1 MEDAGVISVQ
11 EHRSQIIQDGLM
23 SIALPDEVPPDA
35 NPVEGQNG
43 FGNKVGGNTEPEMI
57 NPGAVAPSSGGEG
70 EIKSFTVRSRHKGFN
85 SVVEEISKDIAH
97 SVIVEILKHSE
108 DDLPVLRSQI
118 GESLFGD
125 DVFNLQSIISAYTN
139 VKPFISLS
147 LVDLE
152 NDLLAALGDG
162 YDSSTLKPYMDHF
175 KSDVIRSLSG
185 FMGRIVAYL
194 ANDAVFDNELF
205 LSNPNDDVYDV
216 VIRSV
221 KSNLELQLK
230 DYIGIHINSEAQK
243 LIQRIRLE
251 N

>member
-1 MEDAGVISVQ
+1 M
-11 EHRSQIIQDGLM
+11 
-23 SIALPDEVPPDA
+23 
-35 NPVEGQNG
+35 
-43 FGNKVGGNTEPEMI
+43 
-57 NPGAVAPSSGGEG
+57 
-70 EIKSFTVRSRHKGFN
+70 
-85 SVVEEISKDIAH
+85 
-97 SVIVEILKHSE
+97 KHSE

-175 KSDVIRSLSG
+175 RSDVIRSLSG